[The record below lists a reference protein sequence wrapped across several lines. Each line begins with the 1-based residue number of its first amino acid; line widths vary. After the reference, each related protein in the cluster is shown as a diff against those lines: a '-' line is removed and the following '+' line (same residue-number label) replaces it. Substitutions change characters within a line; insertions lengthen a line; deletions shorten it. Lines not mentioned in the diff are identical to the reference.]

1 MRVQCQRG
9 DGCAISGA
17 RQVRHQRSSGG
28 GAKLSGTQALDRGL
42 AVLGAVAA
50 ARSSMSVV
58 EIAAAVDLPE
68 STTYRV
74 VQALRRA
81 GLLGRAGPSA
91 IRMGPAVFSLAR
103 AARRQIADDV
113 PEIALPFMKQL
124 VENTGETA
132 ILTVPH
138 GTDVVCMETVEG
150 PQPLH
155 VSFPKYSIT
164 PLFAGSAVA
173 ALAHQDDRIIRLV
186 FAAAQGQLYSDG
198 APVTEEHLTRQI
210 EAVRT
215 HGFAISR
222 GEVDARA
229 TSVGVP
235 LYEGP
240 GRCVAAMSVAAPTER
255 VTGTVLDALVV
266 AVTTAGDAISR
277 CLEAYAGLR
286 TAPGDAAVPRGT

>member
-1 MRVQCQRG
+1 V
-9 DGCAISGA
+9 A
-17 RQVRHQRSSGG
+17 
-28 GAKLSGTQALDRGL
+28 GTQALDRGL
-42 AVLGAVAA
+42 AVLSAVAA
-50 ARSSMSVV
+50 AHSSLSVA

-74 VQALRRA
+74 VQALMRA

-103 AARRQIADDV
+103 AAQRQVADDI
-113 PEIALPFMKQL
+113 PAISLPFMRQL
-124 VENTGETA
+124 VETTGETA

-138 GTDVVCMETVEG
+138 GTNVVCMETVEG
-150 PQPLH
+150 PQPLR
-155 VSFPKYSIT
+155 VSFPKYSVA

-173 ALAHQDDRIIRLV
+173 ALAHQDDRIVGLV
-186 FAAAQGQLYSDG
+186 FAAARGQLYADG
-198 APVTEEHLTRQI
+198 APVTKQHLMRQI
-210 EAVRT
+210 ESVRT

-240 GRCVAAMSVAAPTER
+240 GRCVAAMSVAAPSER
-255 VTGTVLDALVV
+255 VTGPVLDSLVL
-266 AVTTAGDAISR
+266 AVTSAGAAISR
-277 CLEAYAGLR
+277 CLEDHAGLR
-286 TAPGDAAVPRGT
+286 PPPA